1 MDLNPGSENLEVL
14 RTKTISLIPTTRPVQ
29 TGISAI
35 PDLGRAGKWGCEPR
49 GAPPL
54 GRHHEQVTL
63 LNICSLGMY
72 RTQLRPARPALLPRH
87 ALHPPKRSAWHCCGD
102 LRASC
107 GAGLR
112 PVHTEGKYVQ
122 EGDLLMVPAKRR
134 RSPRPTT
141 QNAAFLLTYRSD
153 THTSLSSSTQVRYGR
168 NSRLPVTG
176 CC

>member
-1 MDLNPGSENLEVL
+1 LEVL

-72 RTQLRPARPALLPRH
+72 RTQPRPARPGVRERRHEPEGGDTNPAPRDPH
-87 ALHPPKRSAWHCCGD
+87 KHRNNARRCVFVG
-102 LRASC
+102 
-107 GAGLR
+107 
-112 PVHTEGKYVQ
+112 E
-122 EGDLLMVPAKRR
+122 EGDG
-134 RSPRPTT
+134 S
-141 QNAAFLLTYRSD
+141 NAGYFA
-153 THTSLSSSTQVRYGR
+153 
-168 NSRLPVTG
+168 
-176 CC
+176 

>member
-1 MDLNPGSENLEVL
+1 VDLNPGSENLEVL

-72 RTQLRPARPALLPRH
+72 RTQQRDGEVMRVYQH
-87 ALHPPKRSAWHCCGD
+87 YKVQSTKRGGV
-102 LRASC
+102 AS
-107 GAGLR
+107 G
-112 PVHTEGKYVQ
+112 
-122 EGDLLMVPAKRR
+122 
-134 RSPRPTT
+134 
-141 QNAAFLLTYRSD
+141 TYR
-153 THTSLSSSTQVRYGR
+153 G
-168 NSRLPVTG
+168 NICSRG
-176 CC
+176 